1 MLDTRISMAGLMTF
15 QERNVKSRKTIIK
28 AQTEGEKEFMK
39 TSKEMVRSTEES
51 SPKFHKT

>member
-1 MLDTRISMAGLMTF
+1 MAGLMTF